1 MTTAADAQS
10 SPAGESNQK
19 QNWWRSLG
27 PGIITASVVIGP
39 GSIVVSSSV
48 GATFGYGMLW
58 ALLITGSFMLLFTAM
73 ATRIGVLKQESA
85 LTQTARIYG
94 RWLAVIVG
102 ILAFTVCASFQMGN
116 YLACSTAL
124 ETLTG
129 VDGTLWIGVVGVVAF
144 VFVFA
149 ARQLYRWIERVMMAL
164 VLVMLASFVVN
175 LLIARPDLLGIL
187 SGLVPRG
194 WGLEATGLMAA
205 LVATTFSV
213 IAALY
218 QSTLA
223 QQKGW
228 RADDLSRAVRGS
240 LRGVSVLIVV
250 TFMIMITSATVLQG
264 EQIRDAAHLAAQLE
278 PLLGSTAVVLFSLG
292 FLAAAFSSTIVNA
305 MVGGGLLADG
315 LGLTANVN
323 AWSTRVFTGIA
334 MVVGLIAGVYLMKAG
349 TPIDGIVLAQKST
362 ILAVPLCALVIIL
375 LANHPRVVGD
385 HRMPWW
391 ANTWAGFAFLV
402 LCGMSVFRI
411 WEMASG

>member
-1 MTTAADAQS
+1 M
-10 SPAGESNQK
+10 
-19 QNWWRSLG
+19 G

-48 GATFGYGMLW
+48 GAAFGYGMLW

-73 ATRIGVLKQESA
+73 ATRIGVLKRESA
-85 LTQTARIYG
+85 LTQTAQIYG

-102 ILAFTVCASFQMGN
+102 VLAFTVTASFQMGN

-129 VDGTLWIGVVGVVAF
+129 VDGTVWIGVVGAAAF
-144 VFVFA
+144 LLVFA
-149 ARQLYRWIERVMMAL
+149 TRELYRWIERVMMAL
-164 VLVMLASFVVN
+164 ILVMIISFVVN
-175 LLIARPDLLGIL
+175 LAIARPDVLGIL
-187 SGLVPRG
+187 LGLIPRG

-228 RADDLSRAVRGS
+228 KAEDMKRAVRGS
-240 LRGVSVLIVV
+240 LRGVSVLLVV
-250 TFMIMITSATVLQG
+250 TFMIMVTSATVLRG
-264 EQIRDAAHLAAQLE
+264 EEIRDAAHLAAQLE
-278 PLLGSTAVVLFSLG
+278 PLLGTTAVVLFSLG
-292 FLAAAFSSTIVNA
+292 FFAAAFSSTIVNA

-315 LGLTANVN
+315 LGLSANVN
-323 AWSTRVFTGIA
+323 AWSTRIFTGIA
-334 MVVGLIAGVYLMKAG
+334 MAVGFVAGLYLMKAG
-349 TPIDGIVLAQKST
+349 TPIDGIILAQKST

-375 LANHPRVVGD
+375 LANHPRVVGE

-391 ANTWAGFAFLV
+391 ANAWAGVAFLV

-411 WEMASG
+411 WEMVSG